1 MVGGVGGDEL
11 ALQVAGQFGDFQAM
25 LTDPAFQLIG
35 VGFGGGAFFQVDQA
49 AVPSRDL
56 YAFVAEAGHIFTDSI
71 EGVEG
76 GFVSHELGE
85 EDGWAFYV
93 GHGLRS

>member
-1 MVGGVGGDEL
+1 
-11 ALQVAGQFGDFQAM
+11 
-25 LTDPAFQLIG
+25 
-35 VGFGGGAFFQVDQA
+35 
-49 AVPSRDL
+49 L